1 MQAAQFGWGGVML
14 KLKGILQDM
23 GKPQAALAQ
32 SLGVS
37 SAAVA
42 QLVNHNLWPRRL
54 EGELL
59 RGRIRAFL
67 SASGVNDAAIAGA
80 FDEADAPVLKPV
92 AKPCVNVVSKEDD
105 SMLLPK
111 QTLQPATR
119 KAFGLF
125 RDPFDELQSAEDM
138 WVSPDIRYVREA
150 MYQTARHGG
159 FLAIEGES
167 GAGKST
173 LRRDLVNRLAQNND
187 AVLVIE
193 PYVLAS
199 EDNDTKGK
207 SLKSTHI
214 AESMMAAVAP
224 LAKPKSSPEARFAQL
239 HRALKESHA
248 AGYRHCLVIEE
259 AHSLP
264 VPTLKHLKRILE
276 LEVGFTK
283 LVSII
288 MIGQPELG
296 VKLSERNADVR
307 EVVQRCER
315 VTLAPVDRS
324 RLKEFLTFRFERV
337 GKALADVMDDG
348 AVDAIVAR
356 LSQPTRHGG
365 RDGSV
370 SLLYPLAI
378 GNLLIAAMNLA
389 VQLGVPKVSADVVK
403 GV

>member
-1 MQAAQFGWGGVML
+1 ML
-14 KLKGILQDM
+14 KLKHVLQDV
-23 GKPQAALAQ
+23 GQRQAALADA
-32 SLGVS
+32 LKLS
-37 SAAVA
+37 SATVA
-42 QLVNHNLWPRRL
+42 QLLNHGQWPRSLDRS
-54 EGELL
+54 ELQE
-59 RGRIRAFL
+59 RIAVFL
-67 SASGVNDAAIAGA
+67 VDAGANDADIANA
-80 FDEADAPVLKPV
+80 FEEVDLPCANTADPALSQEPSGEDEP
-92 AKPCVNVVSKEDD
+92 
-105 SMLLPK
+105 MLLPK
-111 QTLQPATR
+111 QTLLPTTR
-119 KAFGLF
+119 KVFSLF
-125 RDPFDELQSAEDM
+125 RDPFDELQSAQDM
-138 WVSPDIRYVREA
+138 WVSPDIRYVREV

-159 FLAIEGES
+159 FLAVEGES

-173 LRRDLVNRLAQNND
+173 LRRDLVNRLTENND
-187 AVLVIE
+187 PVIIIE

-214 AESMMAAVAP
+214 AEAMMAAVAP
-224 LAKPKSSPEARFAQL
+224 LEKPKSSPEARFAQL

-264 VPTLKHLKRILE
+264 IPTLKHLKRILE

-315 VTLAPVDRS
+315 VTLGPVEGS
-324 RLKEFLTFRFERV
+324 RLEEFLTFRFERA
-337 GKALADVMDDG
+337 GKALNEVI
-348 AVDAIVAR
+348 DASGIQAIAAR
-356 LSQPTRHGG
+356 LSQPSRSGG
-365 RDGSV
+365 RDKQI

-378 GNLLIAAMNLA
+378 GNLVIAAMNLA
-389 VQLGVPKVSADVVK
+389 SELGAPVITADVVK

>member
-1 MQAAQFGWGGVML
+1 ML

-23 GKPQAALAQ
+23 GQPQAALAQ

-54 EGELL
+54 EGEVL

-92 AKPCVNVVSKEDD
+92 AKPCGNVVSKEDD

-356 LSQPTRHGG
+356 LSQPTRQGG

>member
-1 MQAAQFGWGGVML
+1 ML
-14 KLKGILQDM
+14 KLKQVLIDV
-23 GKPQAALAQ
+23 GKRQSALAE
-32 SLGVS
+32 SLRLS
-37 SAAVA
+37 SATVA
-42 QLVNHNLWPRRL
+42 QLVNHNQWPRSL
-54 EGELL
+54 DQAELKA
-59 RGRIRAFL
+59 RIAVFL
-67 SASGVNDAAIAGA
+67 GAAGVNDADIANA
-80 FDEADAPVLKPV
+80 FEEVEKVDLPCANTADPALSQEPSGEDEP
-92 AKPCVNVVSKEDD
+92 
-105 SMLLPK
+105 MLLPK
-111 QTLQPATR
+111 QTLLPTTR

-125 RDPFDELQSAEDM
+125 RDPFDELQSAADM
-138 WVSPDIRYVREA
+138 WVSPDIRYVREV

-173 LRRDLVNRLAQNND
+173 LRRDLVNRINENND
-187 AVLVIE
+187 PVIIIE

-199 EDNDTKGK
+199 EDNDTRGK
-207 SLKSTHI
+207 TLKSTHI
-214 AESMMAAVAP
+214 AEAMMAAVAP
-224 LAKPKSSPEARFAQL
+224 LEKPKSSPEARFAQL

-264 VPTLKHLKRILE
+264 IPTLKHLKRILE

-315 VTLAPVDRS
+315 VTLGPVEGNRLEEFLAF
-324 RLKEFLTFRFERV
+324 RLKSA
-337 GKALADVMDDG
+337 GKALAEVIDESG
-348 AVDAIVAR
+348 ISAIASR
-356 LSQPTRHGG
+356 LSQPVRAGG
-365 RDGSV
+365 REQKV

-378 GNLLIAAMNLA
+378 GNLMTAALNLA
-389 VQLGVPKVSADVVK
+389 AQLGVPVVTADVVT

>member
-1 MQAAQFGWGGVML
+1 ML
-14 KLKGILQDM
+14 KLKKILQAV
-23 GKPQAALAQ
+23 GQPQAALAQ
-32 SLGVS
+32 SLNVS
-37 SAAVA
+37 SATVA
-42 QLVNHNLWPRRL
+42 QLLNHGLWPRSL
-54 EGELL
+54 DGEVL
-59 RGRIRAFL
+59 RGRIRGFL
-67 SASGVNDAAIAGA
+67 TASGANDAAIADA
-80 FDEADAPVLKPV
+80 FDEVDP
-92 AKPCVNVVSKEDD
+92 PCANTAGPGLVKDPSGEDEP
-105 SMLLPK
+105 MLLPK

-125 RDPFDELQSAEDM
+125 RDPFDELQCAQDM

-159 FLAIEGES
+159 FLAVEGES

-173 LRRDLVNRLAQNND
+173 LRRDLVNRIAENND
-187 AVLVIE
+187 PVMIIE

-199 EDNDTKGK
+199 EDNDAKGK

-224 LAKPKSSPEARFAQL
+224 LTKAKSSPEARFAQL
-239 HRALKESHA
+239 HKALKESHA

-283 LVSII
+283 LVSVI

-315 VTLAPVDRS
+315 VTLTPVEHS
-324 RLKEFLTFRFERV
+324 KLGEFLTFRFDRV
-337 GKALADVMDDG
+337 GKVLGDVVDQG
-348 AVDAIVAR
+348 AIDAIAAR

-365 RDGSV
+365 RDVNV

-378 GNLLIAAMNLA
+378 GNLMIAAMNLA
-389 VQLGVPKVSADVVK
+389 VQLGVPKVTADVVK

>member
-1 MQAAQFGWGGVML
+1 ML

-23 GKPQAALAQ
+23 GQPQAALAQ

-54 EGELL
+54 EGEVL

-92 AKPCVNVVSKEDD
+92 AKPCVNVASKEDD

>member
-1 MQAAQFGWGGVML
+1 ML
-14 KLKGILQDM
+14 KLKQVLQGM
-23 GKPQAALAQ
+23 GRPQSALADA
-32 SLGVS
+32 LKVS
-37 SAAVA
+37 PATVA
-42 QLVNHNLWPRRL
+42 QLINHGQWPRSL
-54 EGELL
+54 DSEDLQ
-59 RGRIRAFL
+59 GRIRAFL
-67 SASGVNDAAIAGA
+67 VEYGANDADVADVFEKVDPPCANTVGPA
-80 FDEADAPVLKPV
+80 LNKEPSGEDEP
-92 AKPCVNVVSKEDD
+92 
-105 SMLLPK
+105 MLLPK
-111 QTLQPATR
+111 QTLKAATR

-125 RDPFDELQSAEDM
+125 RDPFDELQDAKDM

-150 MYQTARHGG
+150 MYQVARHGG

-173 LRRDLVNRLAQNND
+173 LRRDLINRLVEKND
-187 AVLVIE
+187 PVIIIE

-199 EDNDTKGK
+199 EDNEPKGK
-207 SLKSTHI
+207 PLKSTHI

-224 LAKPKSSPEARFAQL
+224 LEKVKSSPEARFSQL

-259 AHSLP
+259 AHSMP
-264 VPTLKHLKRILE
+264 ISTLKHLKRFLE
-276 LEVGFTK
+276 LEIGFTK

-315 VTLAPVDRS
+315 VTLPPIEGP
-324 RLKEFLTFRFERV
+324 RLEEFLGFRFERA
-337 GKALADVMDDG
+337 GKDMRQVIDESG
-348 AVDAIVAR
+348 VQAITAR
-356 LSQPTRHGG
+356 LSQAARRGG
-365 RDGSV
+365 RDESV

-378 GNLLIAAMNLA
+378 GNLVIASLNLA
-389 VQLGVPKVSADVVK
+389 AELGVPVVNADVVK

>member
-1 MQAAQFGWGGVML
+1 ML
-14 KLKGILQDM
+14 KLKQVLQDV
-23 GKPQAALAQ
+23 GQRQAALAE
-32 SLGVS
+32 SLKLS
-37 SAAVA
+37 SATVA
-42 QLVNHNLWPRRL
+42 QLLNHSQWPRSLDRA
-54 EGELL
+54 ELQAQ
-59 RGRIRAFL
+59 ICVFL
-67 SASGVNDAAIAGA
+67 VDAGANDADVANA
-80 FDEADAPVLKPV
+80 FDEVDL
-92 AKPCVNVVSKEDD
+92 PCANTTDPALSQEPSGEDEP
-105 SMLLPK
+105 MLLPK
-111 QTLQPATR
+111 QTLLPTTR
-119 KAFGLF
+119 KVFSLF
-125 RDPFDELQSAEDM
+125 RDPFDELQSAQDM
-138 WVSPDIRYVREA
+138 WVSPDIRYVREV

-159 FLAIEGES
+159 FLAVEGES

-173 LRRDLVNRLAQNND
+173 LRRDLVNRIAENND
-187 AVLVIE
+187 PVIIIE

-224 LAKPKSSPEARFAQL
+224 LEKAKSSPEARFAQL

-264 VPTLKHLKRILE
+264 IPTLKHLKRILE
-276 LEVGFTK
+276 LEIGFTK

-315 VTLAPVDRS
+315 VTLTPVDGN
-324 RLKEFLTFRFERV
+324 RLEEFLKFRFERA
-337 GKALADVMDDG
+337 GKALTEVI
-348 AVDAIVAR
+348 DASGIQAIAAR
-356 LSQPTRHGG
+356 LSQQTRSGG
-365 RDGSV
+365 RDKQV

-378 GNLLIAAMNLA
+378 GNLMTAAMNLA
-389 VQLGVPKVSADVVK
+389 AQLGVPVINADVVK

>member
-1 MQAAQFGWGGVML
+1 ML
-14 KLKGILQDM
+14 KLKKILQEV
-23 GKPQAALAQ
+23 GRPQAALAQ
-32 SLGVS
+32 SLSLS
-37 SAAVA
+37 SATVA
-42 QLVNHNLWPRRL
+42 QLLNHGLWPRSL
-54 EGELL
+54 DGDVL
-59 RGRIRAFL
+59 RGRIRGFL
-67 SASGVNDAAIAGA
+67 TESGANDAAIANA
-80 FDEADAPVLKPV
+80 FDDVDL
-92 AKPCVNVVSKEDD
+92 PCTNTAGPALVKEPSGEDEL
-105 SMLLPK
+105 MLLPK
-111 QTLQPATR
+111 QTLQTATR

-125 RDPFDELQSAEDM
+125 RDPFDELQCAQDM

-159 FLAIEGES
+159 FLAVEGES

-173 LRRDLVNRLAQNND
+173 LRRDLVNRIAENND
-187 AVLVIE
+187 PVMIIE

-199 EDNDTKGK
+199 EDNDAKGK

-239 HRALKESHA
+239 HKALKESHA

-315 VTLAPVDRS
+315 VKLTPVEHS
-324 RLKEFLTFRFERV
+324 RLGEFLTFRFDRV
-337 GKALADVMDDG
+337 GKALGEIIDQG
-348 AVDAIVAR
+348 AIEAIAAR

-365 RDGSV
+365 RDVTV

-378 GNLLIAAMNLA
+378 GNLVIAAMNLA
-389 VQLGVPKVSADVVK
+389 VQLGVPRVTADVVK

>member
-1 MQAAQFGWGGVML
+1 ML
-14 KLKGILQDM
+14 KLKHILQDV
-23 GKPQAALAQ
+23 GQRQAALADA
-32 SLGVS
+32 LKLS
-37 SAAVA
+37 SATVA
-42 QLVNHNLWPRRL
+42 QLLNHGQWPRSLDRS
-54 EGELL
+54 ELQA
-59 RGRIRAFL
+59 RIAVFL
-67 SASGVNDAAIAGA
+67 VDAGANDADIANA
-80 FDEADAPVLKPV
+80 FEEVDLPCANTADPALSQEPSGEDEP
-92 AKPCVNVVSKEDD
+92 
-105 SMLLPK
+105 MLLPK
-111 QTLQPATR
+111 QTLLPTTR
-119 KAFGLF
+119 KVFSLF
-125 RDPFDELQSAEDM
+125 RDPFDELQSAQDM
-138 WVSPDIRYVREA
+138 WVSPDIRYVREV

-159 FLAIEGES
+159 FLAVEGES

-173 LRRDLVNRLAQNND
+173 LRRDLVNRLTENND
-187 AVLVIE
+187 PVLIIE

-214 AESMMAAVAP
+214 AEAMMAAVAP
-224 LAKPKSSPEARFAQL
+224 LEKPKSSPEARFAQL

-248 AGYRHCLVIEE
+248 AGYRHCLMIEE

-264 VPTLKHLKRILE
+264 IPTLKHLKRILE

-315 VTLAPVDRS
+315 VTLGPVEGS
-324 RLKEFLTFRFERV
+324 RLEEFLKFRFERA
-337 GKALADVMDDG
+337 GKALNEVI
-348 AVDAIVAR
+348 DASGIQAIAAR
-356 LSQPTRHGG
+356 LSQPSRSGG
-365 RDGSV
+365 RDKQI

-378 GNLLIAAMNLA
+378 GNLVIAAMNLA
-389 VQLGVPKVSADVVK
+389 SELGAPVITADVVK

>member
-1 MQAAQFGWGGVML
+1 ML

-23 GKPQAALAQ
+23 GQPQAALAQ

-54 EGELL
+54 EGEVL

-92 AKPCVNVVSKEDD
+92 AEPCVNVVSKEDD

-173 LRRDLVNRLAQNND
+173 LRRDLLNRLAQNND

>member
-1 MQAAQFGWGGVML
+1 ML
-14 KLKGILQDM
+14 RLKGILQDV
-23 GKPQAALAQ
+23 GRPQAALAQ
-32 SLGVS
+32 SLGLS

-42 QLVNHNLWPRRL
+42 QLVNHDLWPRRV
-54 EGELL
+54 EGEVL
-59 RGRIRAFL
+59 RGRIRGFL
-67 SASGVNDAAIAGA
+67 SVCGASDAAIAGA
-80 FDEADAPVLKPV
+80 FDEVVVPCLRADVPAVEK
-92 AKPCVNVVSKEDD
+92 VVSKEDD
-105 SMLLPK
+105 LMLLPK
-111 QTLQPATR
+111 QTLQAATR

-125 RDPFDELQSAEDM
+125 RDPFDELQCAQDM

-159 FLAIEGES
+159 FLAVEGES

-173 LRRDLVNRLAQNND
+173 LRRDLVNRLAENND
-187 AVLVIE
+187 PVLIIE

-199 EDNDTKGK
+199 EDNDSKGK

-283 LVSII
+283 LVSVI

-307 EVVQRCER
+307 EVVQRCDR
-315 VTLAPVDRS
+315 VTLGPVDHS
-324 RLKEFLTFRFERV
+324 RLGEFLTFRFDRV
-337 GKALADVMDDG
+337 GKTLGDVVDQG
-348 AVDAIVAR
+348 AIEAIAAR
-356 LSQPTRHGG
+356 LSQASRQGG
-365 RDGSV
+365 RDSTV

-378 GNLLIAAMNLA
+378 GNLVIAAMNLA

>member
-1 MQAAQFGWGGVML
+1 ML
-14 KLKGILQDM
+14 KLKHVLQ
-23 GKPQAALAQ
+23 GVGRPQSALAE
-32 SLGVS
+32 SLSLS

-42 QLVNHNLWPRRL
+42 QLLNHGQWPRSL
-54 EGELL
+54 DCEELQ
-59 RGRIRAFL
+59 GRIRVFL
-67 SASGVNDAAIAGA
+67 TEAGANDADIANA
-80 FDEADAPVLKPV
+80 FEEVDLPCSSTADPAQVNEPSGEDE
-92 AKPCVNVVSKEDD
+92 

-111 QTLQPATR
+111 QTLQPSTR
-119 KAFGLF
+119 KVFSLF
-125 RDPFDELQSAEDM
+125 RDPFEELQSAQDM
-138 WVSPDIRYVREA
+138 WISPDIRYVRET

-159 FLAIEGES
+159 FLAVVGES

-173 LRRDLVNRLAQNND
+173 LRRDLINRIMDAND
-187 AVLVIE
+187 PVIVIE

-239 HRALKESHA
+239 HKALKESHA
-248 AGYRHCLVIEE
+248 EGYRHCLLIEE

-264 VPTLKHLKRILE
+264 IPTLKHLKRILE
-276 LEVGFTK
+276 LEVGFVK

-288 MIGQPELG
+288 MIGQPELD

-315 VTLAPVDRS
+315 VSLGPVS
-324 RLKEFLTFRFERV
+324 ANLLKDFLTFRFSRA
-337 GKALADVMDDG
+337 GKQLSDVIDDSG
-348 AVDAIVAR
+348 IEAIAAR
-356 LSQPTRHGG
+356 LSQPSRRGG
-365 RDGSV
+365 REETV
-370 SLLYPLAI
+370 SMLYPLAI
-378 GNLLIAAMNLA
+378 GNLVNAALNMAADIGAPLVN
-389 VQLGVPKVSADVVK
+389 ADVVK

>member
-1 MQAAQFGWGGVML
+1 ML
-14 KLKGILQDM
+14 KLKHVLQRV
-23 GKPQAALAQ
+23 GRPQSALAE
-32 SLGVS
+32 SLGLS
-37 SAAVA
+37 GATVA
-42 QLVNHNLWPRRL
+42 QLLNHGQWPRSL
-54 EGELL
+54 DSDELQ
-59 RGRIRAFL
+59 GRIRVFL
-67 SASGVNDAAIAGA
+67 TQSGANDADIANA
-80 FDEADAPVLKPV
+80 FEEVDLPCANTTDPALKKEPSGEDEP
-92 AKPCVNVVSKEDD
+92 
-105 SMLLPK
+105 MLLPK
-111 QTLQPATR
+111 QTLQPNTR

-125 RDPFDELQSAEDM
+125 RDPFDELQCAQDM
-138 WVSPDIRYVREA
+138 WVSPDTRYVREV

-159 FLAIEGES
+159 FLAVEGES

-173 LRRDLVNRLAQNND
+173 LRRDLVNRIAENND
-187 AVLVIE
+187 PVIIIE

-239 HRALKESHA
+239 HKALKESHA

-264 VPTLKHLKRILE
+264 IPTLKHLKRILE

-315 VTLAPVDRS
+315 VTLTPIETS
-324 RLKEFLTFRFERV
+324 RLEEFLKFRFDRA
-337 GKALADVMDDG
+337 GKALAEVIDEG
-348 AVDAIVAR
+348 GIREIAAR
-356 LSQPTRHGG
+356 LSQPKRCGG
-365 RDGSV
+365 RDETV

-378 GNLLIAAMNLA
+378 GNLMIAALNLA
-389 VQLGVPKVSADVVK
+389 AHLGAPFVTADVVK

>member
-1 MQAAQFGWGGVML
+1 ML
-14 KLKGILQDM
+14 KLKHVLQ
-23 GKPQAALAQ
+23 GVGRPQSALAE
-32 SLGVS
+32 SLSLS

-42 QLVNHNLWPRRL
+42 QLLNHGQWPRSL
-54 EGELL
+54 DCEELQ
-59 RGRIRAFL
+59 GRIRVFL
-67 SASGVNDAAIAGA
+67 TEAGANDADIANA
-80 FDEADAPVLKPV
+80 FEEVDLPCSSTADPAQVNEPSGEDE
-92 AKPCVNVVSKEDD
+92 

-111 QTLQPATR
+111 QTLQPSTR
-119 KAFGLF
+119 KVFSLF
-125 RDPFDELQSAEDM
+125 RDPFEELQSAQDM
-138 WVSPDIRYVREA
+138 WISPDIRYVRET

-159 FLAIEGES
+159 FLAVVGVS

-173 LRRDLVNRLAQNND
+173 LRRDLINRIMDAND
-187 AVLVIE
+187 LVIVIE

-239 HRALKESHA
+239 HKALKESHA
-248 AGYRHCLVIEE
+248 AGYRHCLLIEE

-264 VPTLKHLKRILE
+264 IPTLKHLKRILE
-276 LEVGFTK
+276 LEVGFVK

-288 MIGQPELG
+288 MIGQPELD

-315 VTLAPVDRS
+315 VSLGPVS
-324 RLKEFLTFRFERV
+324 ANLLKDFLTFRFSRA
-337 GKALADVMDDG
+337 GKQLSDVIDDSG
-348 AVDAIVAR
+348 IEAIAAR
-356 LSQPTRHGG
+356 LSQPSRRGG
-365 RDGSV
+365 REETV
-370 SLLYPLAI
+370 SMLYPLAI
-378 GNLLIAAMNLA
+378 GNLVNAALNMAADIGAPLVN
-389 VQLGVPKVSADVVK
+389 ADVVK

>member
-1 MQAAQFGWGGVML
+1 ML
-14 KLKGILQDM
+14 RLKGILQ
-23 GKPQAALAQ
+23 GVGQPQAALAQ
-32 SLGVS
+32 SLRLS
-37 SAAVA
+37 SASVA

-54 EGELL
+54 DGDEL
-59 RGRIRAFL
+59 RGRIRTFL
-67 SASGVNDAAIAGA
+67 SVSGVKDAAIASA
-80 FDEADAPVLKPV
+80 FDLVDELDVV
-92 AKPCVNVVSKEDD
+92 AEVPAVVQEMSKEDD
-105 SMLLPK
+105 LMLLPK

-125 RDPFDELQSAEDM
+125 RDPFDELQCAQDM

-159 FLAIEGES
+159 FLAVEGES

-173 LRRDLVNRLAQNND
+173 LRRDLVNRLAENND
-187 AVLVIE
+187 PVLVIE

-199 EDNDTKGK
+199 EDNDSKGK

-315 VTLAPVDRS
+315 VTLTPVDHS
-324 RLKEFLTFRFERV
+324 RLGEFLTFRFDRV
-337 GKALADVMDDG
+337 GKALGDVLDQG
-348 AVDAIVAR
+348 AIEAIAAR
-356 LSQPTRHGG
+356 LSQPARHGG
-365 RDGSV
+365 REVTV

-378 GNLLIAAMNLA
+378 GNLVIAAMNLA
-389 VQLGVPKVSADVVK
+389 VQLGVPKVTADVVK

>member
-1 MQAAQFGWGGVML
+1 ML

>member
-1 MQAAQFGWGGVML
+1 ML
-14 KLKGILQDM
+14 KLKHVLQ
-23 GKPQAALAQ
+23 GVGRPQSALAE
-32 SLGVS
+32 SLSLS

-42 QLVNHNLWPRRL
+42 QLLNHGQWPRSL
-54 EGELL
+54 DCEELQ
-59 RGRIRAFL
+59 GRIRVFL
-67 SASGVNDAAIAGA
+67 TEAGANDADIANA
-80 FDEADAPVLKPV
+80 FEEVDLPCSSTADPAQVNEPSGEDE
-92 AKPCVNVVSKEDD
+92 

-111 QTLQPATR
+111 QTLHPSTR
-119 KAFGLF
+119 KVFSLF
-125 RDPFDELQSAEDM
+125 RDPFEELQSAQDM
-138 WVSPDIRYVREA
+138 WISPDIRYVRET

-159 FLAIEGES
+159 FLAVVGES

-173 LRRDLVNRLAQNND
+173 LRRDLINRIMDAND
-187 AVLVIE
+187 PVIVIE

-239 HRALKESHA
+239 HKALKESHA
-248 AGYRHCLVIEE
+248 AGYRHCLLIEE

-264 VPTLKHLKRILE
+264 IPTLKHLKRILE
-276 LEVGFTK
+276 LEVGFVK

-288 MIGQPELG
+288 MIGQPELD

-315 VTLAPVDRS
+315 VSLGPVS
-324 RLKEFLTFRFERV
+324 ANLLKDFLTFRFSRA
-337 GKALADVMDDG
+337 GKQLSDVIDDSG
-348 AVDAIVAR
+348 IEAIAAR
-356 LSQPTRHGG
+356 LSQPSRRGG
-365 RDGSV
+365 REETV
-370 SLLYPLAI
+370 SMLYPLAI
-378 GNLLIAAMNLA
+378 GNLVNAALNMAAEIGAPLVN
-389 VQLGVPKVSADVVK
+389 ADVVK

>member
-1 MQAAQFGWGGVML
+1 ML
-14 KLKGILQDM
+14 KLKQVLQDV
-23 GKPQAALAQ
+23 GQRQAALAE
-32 SLGVS
+32 SLKLS
-37 SAAVA
+37 SATVA
-42 QLVNHNLWPRRL
+42 QLLNHGQWPRSL
-54 EGELL
+54 DKDELQA
-59 RGRIRAFL
+59 RISVFL
-67 SASGVNDAAIAGA
+67 VDAGANDADIANA
-80 FDEADAPVLKPV
+80 FDEVDLPCANTADPALSQEP
-92 AKPCVNVVSKEDD
+92 SGEDET
-105 SMLLPK
+105 MLLPK
-111 QTLQPATR
+111 QTLLPTTR
-119 KAFGLF
+119 KVFSLF
-125 RDPFDELQSAEDM
+125 RDPFDELQSAQDM
-138 WVSPDIRYVREA
+138 WVSPDIRYVREV

-159 FLAIEGES
+159 FLAVEGES

-173 LRRDLVNRLAQNND
+173 LRRDLVNRIAENND
-187 AVLVIE
+187 PVIIIE

-224 LAKPKSSPEARFAQL
+224 LEKAKSSPEARFAQL

-264 VPTLKHLKRILE
+264 IPTLKHLKRILE
-276 LEVGFTK
+276 LEIGFTK

-315 VTLAPVDRS
+315 VTLTPVEGS
-324 RLKEFLTFRFERV
+324 RLEEFLKFRFERA
-337 GKALADVMDDG
+337 GKALAEVI
-348 AVDAIVAR
+348 DASGIQAIAAR
-356 LSQPTRHGG
+356 LSQPSRSGG
-365 RDGSV
+365 RDQQV

-378 GNLLIAAMNLA
+378 GNLVTAAMNLA
-389 VQLGVPKVSADVVK
+389 AQLGVPVINADVVK